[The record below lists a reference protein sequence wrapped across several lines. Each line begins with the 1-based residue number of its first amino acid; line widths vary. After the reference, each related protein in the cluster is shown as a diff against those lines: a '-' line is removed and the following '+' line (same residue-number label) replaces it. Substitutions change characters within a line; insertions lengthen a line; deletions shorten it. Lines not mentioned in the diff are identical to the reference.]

1 MDIKTLEALGLNV
14 ESLGDKIIEQAV
26 YQLLNYS
33 GFDPDS
39 DIETRYESRFKKEIG
54 ERIQRAVDTK
64 IAALAAEHLLPRVGE
79 LIESADMRK
88 TNTWGEPTSPPMTFK
103 QYLGH
108 RAEAYMTEE
117 VDCNGKSKEEAS
129 GGYGWTKSGPRL
141 TVLMKLYI
149 KESMEKAA
157 RAAVND
163 VNKAL
168 AKSLETAARDAIHA
182 TAANLKI
189 AIST

>member
-14 ESLGDKIIEQAV
+14 ESLGDRIVEQAV
-26 YQLLNYS
+26 DQLLNYS

-39 DIETRYESRFKKEIG
+39 DLETRYESRFKKEIL

-79 LIESADMRK
+79 LIESANMRK
-88 TNTWGEPTSPPMTFK
+88 TNTWGEPVSAQMTFK
-103 QYLGH
+103 EYLGH
-108 RAEAYMTEE
+108 RAETYMTED

>member
-1 MDIKTLEALGLNV
+1 
-14 ESLGDKIIEQAV
+14 
-26 YQLLNYS
+26 
-33 GFDPDS
+33 
-39 DIETRYESRFKKEIG
+39 
-54 ERIQRAVDTK
+54 
-64 IAALAAEHLLPRVGE
+64 
-79 LIESADMRK
+79 
-88 TNTWGEPTSPPMTFK
+88 
-103 QYLGH
+103 
-108 RAEAYMTEE
+108 MTEE

-141 TVLMKLYI
+141 TVLMKMYI

-168 AKSLETAARDAIHA
+168 AKSLETAARDAIHD
-182 TAANLKI
+182 TAAKLKI